1 MVCPKCQSNVANHSN
16 FCANCGAALGERVG
30 NRSQQRLSQR
40 PDTFVAKLWRENKP
54 GFLILSL
61 LLFAMVGSFGYF
73 LYSNTGRFVVNIEKI
88 SREEAL
94 DIYAKADLKT
104 YCREFR
110 QECNQQGEDNLKQQI
125 RRVLPKILSP
135 VKTSDVKITY
145 QNNTGSQ
152 IKVERF
158 LFRNPPERW
167 RVEEPKLR
175 FAAKIQQLRSLIESN
190 RGNVPFE
197 TKLELAD
204 TLALTENH
212 GSFTLQPGEQK
223 VWRIGYNAG
232 SEAQIEYTQNG
243 KTFVTLPL
251 RLG

>member
-1 MVCPKCQSNVANHSN
+1 MLCPKCHNNVADDSN
-16 FCANCGAALGERVG
+16 FCPRCGTPFKNQKG
-30 NRSQQRLSQR
+30 
-40 PDTFVAKLWRENKP
+40 FVANLWRDNKP

-61 LLFAMVGSFGYF
+61 LLIAMLGSIGYF
-73 LYSNTGRFVVNIEKI
+73 LYSKTGRFVVNIEKI

-94 DIYAKADLKT
+94 DIYAKGDLKT

-110 QECNQQGEDNLKQQI
+110 QECNQQGEDNIERNI

-158 LFRNPPERW
+158 LFRNPSERW

-243 KTFVTLPL
+243 KTFVTPAL